1 MSTEAI
7 VFAMGFLSA
16 WLPQILLYLWRL
28 QQLPAPEQDEPAE
41 VLARRLL
48 RAAEREQDEPAGVA
62 EELPNQKLARRLPR
76 AAEREQ
82 SYAWALADERGAIHC
97 DSECRYLRSSKE
109 RPQRRLFCELW
120 KEQRKTC
127 KGCVPR

>member
-1 MSTEAI
+1 MNTEAI
-7 VFAMGFLSA
+7 AFAMGFLSA
-16 WLPQILLYLWRL
+16 CLPLILLRLWRL
-28 QQLPAPEQDEPAE
+28 QQLLAPKQDEPAE
-41 VLARRLL
+41 VLARGLP
-48 RAAEREQDEPAGVA
+48 RAAEREQDEPAEVA
-62 EELPNQKLARRLPR
+62 EELPNQQLARRLPR

-82 SYAWALADERGAIHC
+82 SYAWALPGENGAIHC
-97 DSECRYLRSSKE
+97 DAECRYLISSKE